1 VISDPVKLD
10 VEPLADLAITF
21 HLPGEVPA
29 GFQVTGRYARQT
41 NYISPPGDFAAEI
54 NMPVG
59 TITDEWFFI
68 SGVDVLASTETG
80 GVVALGDSL
89 TDANIRP
96 MTPITAGPT
105 SWPGG

>member
-1 VISDPVKLD
+1 
-10 VEPLADLAITF
+10 
-21 HLPGEVPA
+21 
-29 GFQVTGRYARQT
+29 
-41 NYISPPGDFAAEI
+41 
-54 NMPVG
+54 MPVG